1 MSEQAERMI
10 MTEIEEQLDITRR
23 LLAKAR
29 LDANIYKARL
39 ALVEVLHLEK
49 LRYVRAEGSVTC
61 PNVQSPLPCTPA
73 SPVVRIPHHPVRFQ
87 PSETLG
93 QCSPSP
99 TSRTATTRHAHSSPR
114 TPHLAP

>member
-29 LDANIYKARL
+29 LDADIYKARL

-61 PNVQSPLPCTPA
+61 PTCSRPYH
-73 SPVVRIPHHPVRFQ
+73 IHPRH
-87 PSETLG
+87 PSFEYLTIL
-93 QCSPSP
+93 CD
-99 TSRTATTRHAHSSPR
+99 SS
-114 TPHLAP
+114 LVKL